1 MTSNAGSPLRQR
13 MIDDMVA
20 GELALGTQCGHIFA
34 CKQLAA
40 YLGRRSV
47 RG

>member
-20 GELALGTQCGHIFA
+20 RKLALGTRRGHFFA
-34 CKQLAA
+34 
-40 YLGRRSV
+40 
-47 RG
+47 

>member
-20 GELALGTQCGHIFA
+20 RKLALGTQRGHIFA